1 MTETNKRSRKSESV
15 RDLDEQR
22 QSVEAELVEGYGKP
36 LTCREKTSTATEGIS
51 RKEQRRDVL
60 PCAFSAPTT

>member
-1 MTETNKRSRKSESV
+1 MERIE
-15 RDLDEQR
+15 DLDEQR

-36 LTCREKTSTATEGIS
+36 LTWREKTSTATEGIA

-60 PCAFSAPTT
+60 SCTFSAPTT